1 MSPNIDVQAFCLR
14 TAYRSYHDV
23 TSTSAHSGSMCKS
36 MGAWWKFCS
45 SPRIAV
51 SWKPAWRVEVG
62 LWLRGVQKLNDHERR
77 SHHQARTQQRVAQR
91 AMPVAQS
98 LSACAFSHA
107 IELTEA
113 SRDSSCAAHQSKSG
127 GVETQRAL
135 LKSVGTVVEM
145 RKQRNGP
152 VLRGQSHAHTR
163 RTNGGRGLDARL
175 DRHPMCRAGG
185 GR

>member
-1 MSPNIDVQAFCLR
+1 
-14 TAYRSYHDV
+14 
-23 TSTSAHSGSMCKS
+23 MCKS

-91 AMPVAQS
+91 AMPVDQS

-135 LKSVGTVVEM
+135 LITVLNYRVIE
-145 RKQRNGP
+145 
-152 VLRGQSHAHTR
+152 A
-163 RTNGGRGLDARL
+163 GLVRL
-175 DRHPMCRAGG
+175 Q
-185 GR
+185 